1 MPLTRKTRLS
11 GTSLVVNIPS
21 QLVEAYGIQSGDHVE
36 IIPLNNGEIKIR
48 KVENDVKGG
57 AL

>member
-21 QLVEAYGIQSGDHVE
+21 QIVEAYGIQSGDHVE
-36 IIPLNNGEIKIR
+36 IIPLDNGEIKI
-48 KVENDVKGG
+48 KKIEDNGKEEAV
-57 AL
+57 